1 MILQT
6 INLLWEIIRNNMKKL
21 PLLLMLLSVSAFAVD
36 LSTDYSAWTVRNS
49 FFWKFRPEWL
59 EARQGSTKM
68 QLYKP
73 APYSK
78 ECEIE
83 AVITPLERR
92 TTSWGVVGL
101 TLYHDDGNFW
111 QFGLVDIPDNLKEK
125 LKPLYE
131 MHERFNS
138 KWPCRDNYKE
148 LEVIDNEQWQYGVTY
163 RMKMS
168 LKDDV
173 LTGTVTKLDGTLCY
187 KKVVR
192 LATPQATRIV
202 RPGLKCGGM
211 SARFAGLKATWGAA
225 VDFIPEEEKPVA
237 QVFPPYESDSY
248 VPDIQEKATG
258 FFYTKKLNDGRWWVI
273 DPKGRGF
280 VVFGIDHCTYDGHN
294 CEVLGKHLHQE
305 FNDKHF
311 KSRDEWA
318 VKASSLLK
326 DWGFNLLTA
335 GISPEIK
342 HKGIPHAEFIGLG
355 GHFASMAEE
364 FAIVFGNGNP
374 CTMFPN
380 VFHPDFPSYCDY
392 ILESRTQGKQNDPWL
407 FGYFFDN
414 ELCWWARQKAQT
426 GLFNETM
433 KKAADHTAKITL
445 KNLLKEK
452 SRGDIA
458 VFNKQWNQKL
468 TDFEEILNLTE
479 LPEETDEQIILK
491 RDYLALCA
499 DTYFRVISE
508 ILRKHDPNHMLLG
521 CRFAGVS
528 PHDEVV
534 WKAAGKYCD
543 IVTWNHYGFVDLDVE
558 AAYETKPPRGR
569 TLTDAFS
576 QVYEWSQKPSMLT
589 EWSFPALDAG
599 LPSTHGAGQRFFT
612 QAERAKATGIYA
624 KTMLSMPFMVG
635 YDYFMWVDEPKLGIS
650 EKFPENSNYGL
661 ISEEWRIYTEVVDV
675 FKEIQKEP
683 AKYRR
688 EPLPPPKAKLVLGA
702 GKLYKSLD
710 TKRLSKQYKQP
721 DKAFSSDVSDDH
733 RQFRVTNGKITLKNK
748 NGEADVAVSM
758 DGVDFGR
765 FNVMLYYLNEKG
777 EKRWT
782 NATLLDRADVTM
794 NGDILVLTAKVHKG
808 VEAVDQKFDA
818 ISNQPFEF
826 TYRIILQPN
835 TDWFTSEVVELK
847 NLDEK
852 NNLEI
857 MGVFLRLYPNYKAV
871 DLAPTPYSVPN
882 LWKVDDN
889 VSVWKE
895 KDGDRYMGV
904 TALRY
909 QDVKRSYWI
918 TPEDGAY
925 HADAWREMIRKL
937 KPAETIRFDNPLY
950 LINYL
955 GRGDIGAVK
964 AHEKRLQ
971 EMELNN

>member
-1 MILQT
+1 
-6 INLLWEIIRNNMKKL
+6 MKQL
-21 PLLLMLLSVSAFAVD
+21 SLFFILLSMAVCAEK
-36 LSTDYSAWTVRNS
+36 LSTERSAWTVRNS
-49 FFWKFRPEWL
+49 FFWKFRNDSML
-59 EARQGSTKM
+59 AQQGHPKF
-68 QLYKP
+68 QLYKA

-83 AVITPLERR
+83 VVITPMERR
-92 TTSWGVVGL
+92 TTSWGVAGVV
-101 TLYHDDGNFW
+101 LYQDQKHFW
-111 QFGLVDIPDNLKEK
+111 QFAVVDIPDK
-125 LKPLYE
+125 LKDQLQPLYE
-131 MHERFNS
+131 LGEMSNG
-138 KWPCRDNYKE
+138 KWPSRDNYDL
-148 LEVIDNEQWQYGVTY
+148 LEETETEKWKYGETY
-163 RMKMS
+163 RLKLS
-168 LKDDV
+168 LKDDII
-173 LTGTVTKLDGTLCY
+173 TGTVTKLDGSPCY
-187 KKVVR
+187 KKVGR
-192 LATPQATRIV
+192 LKTPQATRIV

-211 SARFAGLKATWGAA
+211 RVLYEKPAATWGDT
-225 VDFIPEEEKPVA
+225 VDFTPPDEEIVEKKT
-237 QVFPPYESDSY
+237 FPPYDCASY

-258 FFYTKKLNDGRWWVI
+258 FFRVQKLADGRWWAI
-273 DPKGRGF
+273 DPLGRGF
-280 VVFGIDHCTYDGHN
+280 VVFGIDHCTYNGHY
-294 CEVLGKHLHQE
+294 CEALDKYLHKE
-305 FNDKHF
+305 FNDKVF
-311 KSRDEWA
+311 KNREEWA
-318 VKASSLLK
+318 VKASGLLK

-335 GISPEIK
+335 GVSPEIK

-355 GHFASMAEE
+355 AHFASMAEE
-364 FAIVFGNGNP
+364 FAIVGGNGNP
-374 CTMFPN
+374 GSRFPN
-380 VFHPDFPSYCDY
+380 VFHPDFPEYCED
-392 ILESRTQGKQNDPWL
+392 IVESRTQGLQDDPWL

-414 ELCWWARQKAQT
+414 ELCWWGNPYSTKC
-426 GLFNETM
+426 GLFNAAM
-433 KKAADHTAKITL
+433 QKNADHTAKIAL
-445 KNLLKEK
+445 MNLLKEK
-452 SRGDIA
+452 AKGDIA

-468 TDFEEILNLTE
+468 ADFKEILDLKE
-479 LPEETDEQIILK
+479 LPEDTDEQVALK
-491 RDYLALCA
+491 REYLALCA
-499 DTYFRVISE
+499 EYYFRIISE
-508 ILRKHDPNHMLLG
+508 TFRKYDPNHLLLG
-521 CRFAGVS
+521 SRFAGVGA
-528 PHDEVV
+528 HDEVI

-599 LPSTHGAGQRFFT
+599 LPSSHGAGQRFFT
-612 QAERAKATGIYA
+612 QVERAKATGIYA

-650 EKFPENSNYGL
+650 GQFPENSNYGL
-661 ISEEWRIYTEVVDV
+661 ISEEWRIYTEVADV
-675 FKEIQKEP
+675 FKAIQKEP

-688 EPLPPPKAKLVLGA
+688 EQLTPPKAKLILGA
-702 GKLYKSLD
+702 GSLYKSLD

-721 DKAFSSDVSDDH
+721 DKAFSADVSDDH

-765 FNVMLYYLNEKG
+765 FNVMLYYLNDKG

-794 NGDILVLTAKVHKG
+794 NGDILVLMAKVHKG

-826 TYRIILQPN
+826 TYRIIFQPN

-852 NNLEI
+852 TNLEI

-937 KPAETIRFDNPLY
+937 KPAEAIRFDNPLY

-955 GRGDIGAVK
+955 GRGDMEAVK

-971 EMELNN
+971 KMELNN